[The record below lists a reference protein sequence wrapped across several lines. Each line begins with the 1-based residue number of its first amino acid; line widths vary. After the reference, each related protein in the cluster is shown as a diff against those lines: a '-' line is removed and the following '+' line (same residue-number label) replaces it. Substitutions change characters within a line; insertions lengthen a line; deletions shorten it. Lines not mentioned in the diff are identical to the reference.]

1 MTTRK
6 DLFFSSLLLAS
17 LLFAAVIN
25 SLAQTNGGNAS
36 SSSTVD
42 VMYVQ
47 ENNSILTYNV
57 SPQTGEATRVG
68 QPLTLNAL
76 NNYIGLVPSPTDH
89 FLNVLWFDSSSKKY
103 LYVYDTDAFG
113 VPQAKPVQR
122 LSALYIAG
130 FQADPNGK
138 FDYALRL
145 WQDKNGEYV
154 SDIRLFT
161 VDSSSGTLTES
172 PVAQARYAPSYYFT
186 AGLSG
191 FNGSGSKMY
200 DTWNV
205 NFDGEAASTY
215 YYRTVDP
222 NTGALGPDTEFFYWS
237 DWMSSDQV
245 LLTNNLIIDLSR
257 PYNMQQYQT
266 VKVFR
271 VINNGS
277 PLINCTATMLAACN
291 TTGNIAVDPSGQY
304 VFLTPSNV
312 TQVARIDLTNKQ
324 IVDTGNSIPGT
335 PQLFFSQDGR
345 LVYALTNNYNGT
357 SAVQIYRFDKQTG
370 ALTAGTQISLST
382 VWGLT
387 PAERR

>member
-1 MTTRK
+1 MPSRK
-6 DLFFSSLLLAS
+6 VLFLSFL
-17 LLFAAVIN
+17 LLFAAVVN
-25 SLAQTNGGNAS
+25 SLAQTGGGNAS
-36 SSSTVD
+36 SSSKVD

-47 ENNSILTYNV
+47 QNDSILTYNV
-57 SPQTGEATRVG
+57 NPQTGEATQVG

-122 LSALYIAG
+122 MSALYVAG

-145 WQDKNGEYV
+145 WQNAQGEYV

-161 VDSSSGTLTES
+161 VDPSSGKLTES
-172 PVAQARYAPSYYFT
+172 PVVQARYAPNYYYT
-186 AGLSG
+186 AGLFG
-191 FNGSGSKMY
+191 FNGSGSRMY

-205 NFDGEAASTY
+205 DFDGEAASTY

-222 NTGALGPDTEFFYWS
+222 NTGALGPDTKFFYWS
-237 DWMSSDQV
+237 DWTSSDQV
-245 LLTNNLIIDLSR
+245 LLTSNLVIDLSR
-257 PYNMQQYQT
+257 PDSLQQYQT

-271 VINNGS
+271 QANNGT
-277 PLINCTATMLAACN
+277 PLINCDAAMLAACN

-304 VFLTPSNV
+304 VFLSSGSV
-312 TQVARIDLTNKQ
+312 LEVARIDLTNKQ
-324 IVDTGNSIPGT
+324 IVDTGNSIPGS
-335 PQLFFSQDGR
+335 PQLFFSQDGL
-345 LVYALTNNYNGT
+345 LVYALTTDYTTGNGT
-357 SAVQIYRFDKQTG
+357 IQVYRFDKQTG
-370 ALTAGTQISLST
+370 ALTAGSQISLSPS

>member
-6 DLFFSSLLLAS
+6 DLFFLFLFFFLLL
-17 LLFAAVIN
+17 AAVIN
-25 SLAQTNGGNAS
+25 SLAQTNGGNVS
-36 SSSTVD
+36 SSSAVD
-42 VMYVQ
+42 VLYVQ
-47 ENNSILTYNV
+47 QNDSILTYNV
-57 SPQTGEATRVG
+57 NPQTGEATQVG

-122 LSALYIAG
+122 LSALYIAA

-161 VDSSSGTLTES
+161 VDSSSGKLTES
-172 PVAQARYAPSYYFT
+172 PVAQGRYAPNYYYT
-186 AGLSG
+186 AGLFG

-205 NFDGEAASTY
+205 NFDSEAASTY

-222 NTGALGPDTEFFYWS
+222 NTGALGPDTKFFYWS
-237 DWMSSDQV
+237 DWQSADEV
-245 LLTNNLIIDLSR
+245 LLTDNLIIDLSR
-257 PYNMQQYQT
+257 PDSLQQYQT

-271 VINNGS
+271 LINNGT
-277 PLINCTATMLAACN
+277 PLINCTPTMLAACQ

-312 TQVARIDLTNKQ
+312 TQVTRIDLTTKQ

-345 LVYALTNNYNGT
+345 LVFALTDNHNGT
-357 SAVQIYRFDKQTG
+357 STIQIYRFDKQTG
-370 ALTAGTQISLST
+370 ALTAGNQISLSS

>member
-1 MTTRK
+1 MTNRK
-6 DLFFSSLLLAS
+6 SV
-17 LLFAAVIN
+17 LLFLLSFFLLIAAAAP
-25 SLAQTNGGNAS
+25 SQAQTNGANAA

-42 VMYVQ
+42 VLYVQ
-47 ENNSILTYNV
+47 QNDSILTYNV
-57 SPQTGEATRVG
+57 NPQTGEATQVG

-76 NNYIGLVPSPTDH
+76 NNNIGLVPSPTDH

-145 WQDKNGEYV
+145 WQNKNGAYV

-161 VDSSSGTLTES
+161 VDSSSGKLTES
-172 PVAQARYAPSYYFT
+172 PVVQARYAPNYYYT
-186 AGLSG
+186 AGLFG

-215 YYRTVDP
+215 YYRTADP
-222 NTGALGPDTEFFYWS
+222 NTGALGSDTQIFYWS
-237 DWMSSDQV
+237 DWTSSDQV
-245 LLTNNLIIDLSR
+245 LLTSNLIIDLSR
-257 PYNMQQYQT
+257 PDSLQQYQT

-271 VINNGS
+271 QANNGT

-312 TQVARIDLTNKQ
+312 TQVARIDVTNKQ

-335 PQLFFSQDGR
+335 PQIFFSRDGR
-345 LVYALTNNYNGT
+345 LVYALTDTYNGT
-357 SAVQIYRFDKQTG
+357 STIQVYRFDKQTG
-370 ALTAGTQISLST
+370 ALTAGNQISLST

>member
-1 MTTRK
+1 MTSRR
-6 DLFFSSLLLAS
+6 SLLS
-17 LLFAAVIN
+17 LILLLTAAVISN
-25 SLAQTNGGNAS
+25 AQSVGANAS
-36 SSSTVD
+36 SSTMVD
-42 VMYVQ
+42 VLYVQ
-47 ENNSILTYNV
+47 QNDSILTYNMN
-57 SPQTGEATRVG
+57 PQTGQATQVG

-76 NNYIGLVPSPTDH
+76 NNNIGLVPSPTDH
-89 FLNVLWFDSSSKKY
+89 FLNVLWIDSSNKKH
-103 LYVYDTDAFG
+103 LDVYDTDASG

-122 LSALYIAG
+122 LSAIYIAG

-145 WQDKNGEYV
+145 WQNKNGEYV

-161 VDSSSGTLTES
+161 VDSSSGKLTES
-172 PVAQARYAPSYYFT
+172 PLVQGRYAPNYYYT
-186 AGLSG
+186 AGLFG

-222 NTGALGPDTEFFYWS
+222 NTGALGPDTKFFYWS
-237 DWMSSDQV
+237 DWTSSDQV
-245 LLTNNLIIDLSR
+245 QLTNNLIIDLSR
-257 PYNMQQYQT
+257 PDSLQQYQT
-266 VKVFR
+266 VKVYR
-271 VINNGS
+271 LVNNPTN
-277 PLINCTATMLAACN
+277 PLVNCTATMLAACQ

-324 IVDTGNSIPGT
+324 IVDTGNSISGT
-335 PQLFFSQDGR
+335 PQIFFSQDGL
-345 LVYALTNNYNGT
+345 LVYALTDNYNGT
-357 SAVQIYRFDKQTG
+357 STIQVYRFDKQTG
-370 ALTAGTQISLST
+370 ALTAGSQISLST

>member
-1 MTTRK
+1 MTSRK
-6 DLFFSSLLLAS
+6 VLFLFFLLLA
-17 LLFAAVIN
+17 AVMN
-25 SLAQTNGGNAS
+25 TPAQTNGGKAS

-42 VMYVQ
+42 VLYVQ
-47 ENNSILTYNV
+47 QNDNILTYNV
-57 SPQTGEATRVG
+57 NPQTGEATQVG
-68 QPLTLNAL
+68 QPLTLNGA
-76 NNYIGLVPSPTDH
+76 NINIGIVPSPTDH
-89 FLNVLWFDSSSKKY
+89 FLNVLWFDSSNKKY
-103 LYVYDTDAFG
+103 LYVYETDASG

-145 WQDKNGEYV
+145 WQNKKGEYV

-161 VDSSSGTLTES
+161 VDSSTGKLTES
-172 PVAQARYAPSYYFT
+172 PVVQARYAPNYYYT
-186 AGLSG
+186 AGLFG
-191 FNGSGSKMY
+191 FNGGGSRMY

-215 YYRTVDP
+215 YHRTVDP
-222 NTGALGPDTEFFYWS
+222 NTGALGADTKFFYWS
-237 DWMSSDQV
+237 DWTSSDQV
-245 LLTNNLIIDLSR
+245 LLTDNLIIDLSR
-257 PYNMQQYQT
+257 PNSLQQYQT
-266 VKVFR
+266 VKVYR
-271 VINNGS
+271 LVNN
-277 PLINCTATMLAACN
+277 PTTALIDCTSTMLAACQ
-291 TTGNIAVDPSGQY
+291 TAGNIAVDPSGQY

-324 IVDTGNSIPGT
+324 IGDTGNSIPGT
-335 PQLFFSQDGR
+335 PQLFFSQDGL

-357 SAVQIYRFDKQTG
+357 STIQVYRFDQQTG
-370 ALTAGTQISLST
+370 GLAAGNQISLSS

>member
-1 MTTRK
+1 MTNRK
-6 DLFFSSLLLAS
+6 SV
-17 LLFAAVIN
+17 LLFLLSFFLLIAAAAP
-25 SLAQTNGGNAS
+25 SQAQTNGANAA

-42 VMYVQ
+42 VLYVQ
-47 ENNSILTYNV
+47 QNDSILTYNV
-57 SPQTGEATRVG
+57 NPQSGEGTPAS
-68 QPLTLNAL
+68 QPLTLNAF

-145 WQDKNGEYV
+145 WQNKNGEYV

-161 VDSSSGTLTES
+161 VDSSSGKLTES
-172 PVAQARYAPSYYFT
+172 PVAQARYAANYYFT
-186 AGLSG
+186 AGMFG

-200 DTWNV
+200 DSWNV

-222 NTGALGPDTEFFYWS
+222 NTGALGSDTQIFYWS
-237 DWMSSDQV
+237 DWTSSDQV
-245 LLTNNLIIDLSR
+245 LLTSNLIIDLSR
-257 PYNMQQYQT
+257 PDSLQQYQT

-271 VINNGS
+271 QANNGT

-312 TQVARIDLTNKQ
+312 TQVARIDVTNKQ

-335 PQLFFSQDGR
+335 PQIFFSQDGR
-345 LVYALTNNYNGT
+345 LVYALIDNYNGT
-357 SAVQIYRFDKQTG
+357 STIQVYRFDKQTG
-370 ALTAGTQISLST
+370 ALTAGSQISLST